1 MTGKRADFQ
10 QGLHSGKGSLGD
22 VKRQLP
28 HWASHGR
35 MKLTSEVCRE
45 REQDM
50 QSSGERERRSFP
62 DTSLP

>member
-10 QGLHSGKGSLGD
+10 QGLHSRKGSLGH

-28 HWASHGR
+28 HWTSPGR

-50 QSSGERERRSFP
+50 QSSGEREWRSFP
-62 DTSLP
+62 DISLP